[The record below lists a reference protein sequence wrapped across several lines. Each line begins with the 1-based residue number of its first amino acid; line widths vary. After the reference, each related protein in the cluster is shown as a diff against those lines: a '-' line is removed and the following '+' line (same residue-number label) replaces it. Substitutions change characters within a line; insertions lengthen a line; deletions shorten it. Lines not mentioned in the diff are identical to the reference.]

1 MDAEIKKFIQESEK
15 NVNDMTE
22 KVTQENGL
30 MNKKLHDLTAKY
42 ETTLKTQ
49 IVLLTKNKE
58 LSQKK

>member
-1 MDAEIKKFIQESEK
+1 
-15 NVNDMTE
+15 MTE

-42 ETTLKTQ
+42 EATLKAQ